1 MNELTFYNDINKLNL
16 KTKNNISRLDVF
28 LATLNQLND
37 IRHYNTIS
45 SNNHFYSNLKDIN
58 HNT

>member
-16 KTKNNISRLDVF
+16 KTKNNISRLDDF

-45 SNNHFYSNLKDIN
+45 SNNHFSSNLKDIN